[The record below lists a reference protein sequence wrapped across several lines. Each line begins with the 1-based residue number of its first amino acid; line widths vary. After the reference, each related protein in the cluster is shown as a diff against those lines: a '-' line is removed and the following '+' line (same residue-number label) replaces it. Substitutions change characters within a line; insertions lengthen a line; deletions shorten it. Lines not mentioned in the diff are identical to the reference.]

1 MRRVLCFRVVV
12 RGFTLIELMI
22 VVAIVGILASIAV
35 PAYTNYIVKARR
47 TDAQRVLINYA
58 QSLERYYSVNGRY
71 IATSSA
77 GVITCGVPVPD
88 STNNP
93 DDTRHYTFS
102 VTDTVAV
109 GAQTRCASNTFV
121 IRATP
126 VAGGSQVA
134 DGWMSLDNTNLKN
147 GQNDRGKWAR

>member
-1 MRRVLCFRVVV
+1 MRRVLCFRAVV

-58 QSLERYYSVNGRY
+58 QSLERYYSVNGSY
-71 IATSSA
+71 IATDNA
-77 GVITCGVPVPD
+77 GVIRCGVPPPD
-88 STNNP
+88 SANSP

-102 VTDTVAV
+102 VTATVAV
-109 GAQTRCASNTFV
+109 GAPTTCAPNTFV
-121 IRATP
+121 VRATP
-126 VAGGSQVA
+126 VTGGSQVA
-134 DGWMSLDNTNLKN
+134 DGWMSLDNANLREPL
-147 GQNDRGKWAR
+147 GGGKWAK

>member
-1 MRRVLCFRVVV
+1 MRRVLCFRAVV

-47 TDAQRVLINYA
+47 TDGQRVLINYA

-88 STNNP
+88 STNSP
-93 DDTRHYTFS
+93 DDTRYYTFS
-102 VTDTVAV
+102 ITDDV
-109 GAQTRCASNTFV
+109 GAPANCAPNTFV

-126 VAGGSQVA
+126 VVGGSQA
-134 DGWMSLDNTNLKN
+134 SDGWISLDHRNSKN
-147 GQNDRGKWAR
+147 GERDRGKWAK